1 MNILL
6 KIISIIIASIIVL
19 SLLQYTTIKGIIIPA
34 ILIII
39 FYVIIL
45 TSLTFIDDL
54 NSNKLFLNNVNSR
67 NSSNNSSNN
76 NTNSNNSDNSDN
88 NINKKLNIIKKEEE
102 ITEVNKDEGPNSNLV
117 YPKSGPFDNLPPKV
131 LFDKL
136 DTYYKMTSHPHKLE
150 EQQCNKTYDDNQV
163 EYDKINAPHS
173 EKHLEI
179 TRQFYPQLSKN
190 QINVEDCTNY
200 GVNSNKSC
208 NQSANNANLYPQFN
222 HDNKMSLLING
233 IKDEND
239 LKMVIKEDFNMPI
252 LTDSKVK
259 TLFRNSPSNPNI
271 INRDITEDLCRGCK
285 VGRCEKG
292 ICVGN

>member
-6 KIISIIIASIIVL
+6 KIISIIIASILVL

-54 NSNKLFLNNVNSR
+54 NSINTR
-67 NSSNNSSNN
+67 NSVSNNN
-76 NTNSNNSDNSDN
+76 NTNTNNSDNSSN
-88 NINKKLNIIKKEEE
+88 NVNINNNVNKKVNIVKKEEE

-150 EQQCNKTYDDNQV
+150 EQQGNKTYDDNQV

-208 NQSANNANLYPQFN
+208 NQSANNANLYPQYN

-233 IKDEND
+233 IKNEND

-271 INRDITEDLCRGCK
+271 LNRDITEDLCRGCK

>member
-6 KIISIIIASIIVL
+6 KIISIIIASILVL

-45 TSLTFIDDL
+45 TSLTFIDNL
-54 NSNKLFLNNVNSR
+54 NSTNTR
-67 NSSNNSSNN
+67 NSNSKNNNNN
-76 NTNSNNSDNSDN
+76 NTNNINSNLNNSVNIN
-88 NINKKLNIIKKEEE
+88 NIVNKKLNIIKKEEE

-131 LFDKL
+131 LYDRL
-136 DTYYKMTSHPHKLE
+136 DTYYKMTSHPHKLV
-150 EQQCNKTYDDNQV
+150 EQQGNKTYDDNQV
-163 EYDKINAPHS
+163 EYDKINAPQS

-200 GVNSNKSC
+200 GVNSDKSC

-222 HDNKMSLLING
+222 LDNKMSLLING

-259 TLFRNSPSNPNI
+259 TLFKNSPSNPNI
-271 INRDITEDLCRGCK
+271 LNRDITVDLCRGCK
-285 VGRCEKG
+285 VGICEKG
-292 ICVGN
+292 ICVGK

>member
-6 KIISIIIASIIVL
+6 KIISIIIASILVL

-45 TSLTFIDDL
+45 TSLTFIDNL
-54 NSNKLFLNNVNSR
+54 NSINTRKSVLR
-67 NSSNNSSNN
+67 NNN
-76 NTNSNNSDNSDN
+76 NTNSNNINNNSN
-88 NINKKLNIIKKEEE
+88 NAVNINNNVNKKVNIVKKEEE

-131 LFDKL
+131 LFDRL

-150 EQQCNKTYDDNQV
+150 EQQGNKTYDDNQV

-200 GVNSNKSC
+200 GVNSDKSC

-222 HDNKMSLLING
+222 LDNKMSLLING
-233 IKDEND
+233 IKNEND

-271 INRDITEDLCRGCK
+271 LNRDITEDLCRGCK

-292 ICVGN
+292 ICIGN

>member
-1 MNILL
+1 L
-6 KIISIIIASIIVL
+6 VL

-45 TSLTFIDDL
+45 TSLTFIDNL
-54 NSNKLFLNNVNSR
+54 NSTNTR
-67 NSSNNSSNN
+67 NSNSKNNNNN
-76 NTNSNNSDNSDN
+76 NTNNIKSNLNNSVNIN
-88 NINKKLNIIKKEEE
+88 NIVNKKLNIIKKEEE

-131 LFDKL
+131 LYDRL

-150 EQQCNKTYDDNQV
+150 EQQGNKTYDDNQV

-200 GVNSNKSC
+200 GVNSDKSC

-222 HDNKMSLLING
+222 LDNKMSLLING

-259 TLFRNSPSNPNI
+259 TLFKNSPSDPNI
-271 INRDITEDLCRGCK
+271 LNRDITVDLCRG
-285 VGRCEKG
+285 
-292 ICVGN
+292 

>member
-6 KIISIIIASIIVL
+6 KIISIIIASILVL

-54 NSNKLFLNNVNSR
+54 NSINTR
-67 NSSNNSSNN
+67 NSVSNNN
-76 NTNSNNSDNSDN
+76 NTNTNNSDNSSN
-88 NINKKLNIIKKEEE
+88 NVNINNNVNKKVNIVKKEEE

-150 EQQCNKTYDDNQV
+150 EQQGNKTYDDNQV

-179 TRQFYPQLSKN
+179 TSQFYPQLSKN

-208 NQSANNANLYPQFN
+208 NQSANNANLYPQYN

-233 IKDEND
+233 IKNEND

-271 INRDITEDLCRGCK
+271 LNRDITEDLCRGCK